1 MINTIRNTVLAIVS
15 KDNRGY
21 ITPEEFNLFARQT
34 QLDLFGQYMYDYSN
48 AINKQNARMHNS
60 GYSDVPELLHE
71 IIDKFLVE
79 DVLVYNSTSDKF
91 YVPGDNPA
99 QPSQGKSYKIIRL
112 TYNNAVEIEKV
123 SPVKALNLLSSSMVA
138 PTDTYPVYVLNE
150 YATGGDIQGIQ
161 VYPVTITSNVTINY
175 LRYPLDPKWTYY
187 TLLSDGAPV
196 FNQSASDFQDFE
208 LPYTDAPRLV
218 VGICKLAG
226 VSIQEADVVQL
237 MQAEEVNDNQQKS

>member
-60 GYSDVPELLHE
+60 GYSDIPELLHE

-112 TYNNAVEIEKV
+112 TYNNTVEIEKV
-123 SPVKALNLLSSSMVA
+123 SPVKILNLLSSSMVS
-138 PTDTYPVYVLNE
+138 PTTAYPAYVLNE
-150 YATGGDIQGIQ
+150 YGTGGDIQGIQ
-161 VYPVTITSNVTINY
+161 IYPVSITSNVTINY
-175 LRYPLDPKWTYY
+175 LRYPLDPKWTYD
-187 TLLSDGAPV
+187 LLTGGEPM

-237 MQAEEVNDNQQKS
+237 MQAEEANDNQQKS

>member
-79 DVLVYNSTSDKF
+79 DVLVYNNTSDKF
-91 YVPGDNPA
+91 YMPGDNPG
-99 QPSQGKSYKIIRL
+99 QPEEAKPYKLIRL
-112 TYNNAVEIEKV
+112 TYNNSVEIEKV
-123 SPVKALNLLSSSMVA
+123 SPTKVLNLLSSSMVA
-138 PTDTYPVYVLNE
+138 PTTSYPVYVLNE
-150 YATGGDIQGIQ
+150 YATGADVQGIQ
-161 VYPVTITSNVTINY
+161 VYPVSITTNVTVSY
-175 LRYPLDPKWTYY
+175 LRYPLDPKWTY
-187 TLLSDGAPV
+187 LSLTGGEPL
-196 FNQSASDFQDFE
+196 FNQSATDFQDFE

>member
-71 IIDKFLVE
+71 IIDKFLME
-79 DVLVYNSTSDKF
+79 DALIHNNTSDKF
-91 YVPGDNPA
+91 YMPGDNPG
-99 QPSQGKSYKIIRL
+99 QPNEAKPYKLIRL

-123 SPVKALNLLSSSMVA
+123 SPTKVLNLLSSSMVS
-138 PTDTYPVYVLNE
+138 PTTSYPVYVLNE
-150 YATGGDIQGIQ
+150 YATGADVQGIQ
-161 VYPVTITSNVTINY
+161 IYPVSINTNVMVSY
-175 LRYPLDPKWTYY
+175 LRYPLDPKWTY
-187 TLLSDGAPV
+187 LSLTGGEPL
-196 FNQSASDFQDFE
+196 FNQSATDFQDFE

-218 VGICKLAG
+218 VGICKLSG

>member
-48 AINKQNARMHNS
+48 AINKQNARLHNS

-71 IIDKFLVE
+71 IIDKFLID
-79 DVLVYNSTSDKF
+79 DVLVYNGTSDKF
-91 YVPGDNPA
+91 YVPGDNPL
-99 QPSQGKSYKIIRL
+99 QPEEAKPYKIIRL
-112 TYNNAVEIEKV
+112 TYNNLVEIEKV
-123 SPVKALNLLSSSMVA
+123 SPTKVMNLLSSNMVA
-138 PTDTYPVYVLNE
+138 PTTSYPVYVLNE
-150 YATGGDIQGIQ
+150 YGTGSDIQGIQ
-161 VYPVTITSNVTINY
+161 VYPTTITSNVTISY
-175 LRYPLDPKWTYY
+175 LRYPYDPKWTY
-187 TLLSDGAPV
+187 TSLTGGEPV
-196 FNQSASDFQDFE
+196 FNQSATDFQDFE

-226 VSIQEADVVQL
+226 VSIQEAEVVQL
-237 MQAEEVNDNQQKS
+237 MQNEEVNDNQQKA

>member
-79 DVLVYNSTSDKF
+79 DVLVYNNTSDKF
-91 YVPGDNPA
+91 YVPGDNPG
-99 QPSQGKSYKIIRL
+99 QPEEAKPYKIIRL
-112 TYNNAVEIEKV
+112 SYNNIVEIEKV
-123 SPVKALNLLSSSMVA
+123 SPTKILNLLSSSMVA
-138 PTDTYPVYVLNE
+138 PTTSYPVYVLNE
-150 YATGGDIQGIQ
+150 YATGADVQGIQ
-161 VYPVTITSNVTINY
+161 VYPTTIGAGDVTVSY
-175 LRYPLDPKWTYY
+175 LRYPFDPKWTY
-187 TLLSDGAPV
+187 TALTGGEPI
-196 FNQSASDFQDFE
+196 FNQSAGDFQDFE

>member
-71 IIDKFLVE
+71 IVDKFLVE
-79 DVLVYNSTSDKF
+79 DVLVYNNTSDKF
-91 YVPGDNPA
+91 YVPGDNPG
-99 QPSQGKSYKIIRL
+99 QPEEPKPYKLIRL

-123 SPVKALNLLSSSMVA
+123 GPTKILNLLSSSMVA
-138 PTDTYPVYVLNE
+138 PTTSYPVYVLNE
-150 YATGGDIQGIQ
+150 YATGADVQGIQ
-161 VYPVTITSNVTINY
+161 IYPTTIISNVTVSY
-175 LRYPLDPKWTYY
+175 LRYPLDPKWTY
-187 TLLSDGAPV
+187 TSLTGGEPL

-218 VGICKLAG
+218 VGICKLSG

>member
-79 DVLVYNSTSDKF
+79 DVLVYNNTSDKF
-91 YVPGDNPA
+91 YVPGDNPG
-99 QPSQGKSYKIIRL
+99 QPEEAKSYKLIRL

-123 SPVKALNLLSSSMVA
+123 GPTKILNLLSSSMVA
-138 PTDTYPVYVLNE
+138 PTTSYPVYVLNE
-150 YATGGDIQGIQ
+150 YATGADVQGIQ
-161 VYPVTITSNVTINY
+161 VYPTTIVSNVTVSY
-175 LRYPLDPKWTYY
+175 LRYPFDPKWTY
-187 TLLSDGAPV
+187 TSLTGGEPL

>member
-99 QPSQGKSYKIIRL
+99 QPSEGKSYKIIRL
-112 TYNNAVEIEKV
+112 TYNNTVEIEKV
-123 SPVKALNLLSSSMVA
+123 SPVKVLNLLSSSMVA

-218 VGICKLAG
+218 VGICKLGWSIYSRSGRGSINAG
-226 VSIQEADVVQL
+226 RRS
-237 MQAEEVNDNQQKS
+237 